1 MRKLTVLLIC
11 LFSINL
17 YSTNEC
23 LEGLSEDEKF
33 TFETWTSEIQD
44 FAKKDSTFKSVNI
57 LSMEKSIK
65 NSNIERE
72 KEYVDFVIVIYNYD
86 EIIANMERDGI
97 IINGVFNEDA
107 MNMLRIELINGN
119 MPAKDLKIF
128 KLIHKMNKEIKAV
141 IKSDISDKKIEFV
154 LLRHEDLKAII
165 DNSNKK

>member
-57 LSMEKSIK
+57 EI
-65 NSNIERE
+65 E

-154 LLRHEDLKAII
+154 LLRHEDLKTII

>member
-57 LSMEKSIK
+57 EI
-65 NSNIERE
+65 E

>member
-57 LSMEKSIK
+57 EI
-65 NSNIERE
+65 E
-72 KEYVDFVIVIYNYD
+72 KEYVDFVIVIYNYN

>member
-44 FAKKDSTFKSVNI
+44 FVKKDSTFKSVNI
-57 LSMEKSIK
+57 EI
-65 NSNIERE
+65 E

>member
-1 MRKLTVLLIC
+1 MRKVTILLIC

-57 LSMEKSIK
+57 EI
-65 NSNIERE
+65 E

-97 IINGVFNEDA
+97 IINGVFTEDA

-119 MPAKDLKIF
+119 MPVKDLKIF

>member
-57 LSMEKSIK
+57 EI
-65 NSNIERE
+65 E

-128 KLIHKMNKEIKAV
+128 KLIHKMNKEFKAV